1 MNQQNNCDVLII
13 GSGAAGLTLALH
25 LAKNADVV
33 ILSKG
38 PLNEGSTYYAQGG
51 IAAVFDEND
60 SVQAHVSDTI
70 IAGAGLCDENAV
82 QYTAENAKA
91 CLQWLI
97 EQGVDFDKED
107 CDKKDFDNKNNTQGE
122 QKYHLTREG
131 GHSHRRILHA
141 ADATGKAIQTT
152 LSNRVKQHSRIRVF
166 ERCNAI
172 DLICEKSPDE
182 LNSKSDDTSN
192 SKKQCIGAYIWNRNS
207 ERVESIY
214 AQKTILATGGA
225 SKVYQ
230 YTSNPDVASGD
241 GIAMAWRAGCRVAN
255 MEFNQFHPTCLFHP
269 DAGTFLLTEALRGE
283 GAKLRRPDGSR
294 FMPAFDKR
302 AELAPRDIVA
312 RAIDY
317 EMKRLGVDC
326 MYLDISHQ
334 SSDFIQQHFPTI
346 YQRTKDLG
354 IDITKQPIPIVPAA
368 HYTCGGVM
376 IDQHGRTDVHQL
388 YAIGEMSY
396 TGLHGANR
404 LASNS
409 LLECLVYARAAAL
422 EISESL
428 VQHNCFKKLPHWDE
442 SRVTDSDEE
451 VVIQH
456 NWHELRLF
464 MWDYVG
470 IVRTTKRLERALH
483 RVELLQQEIQ
493 DYYRNFKVSNNLLE
507 LRNLVQVAELIIRC
521 ALERKESRG
530 LHYTLDFPETL
541 AEAKPTILRANN
553 SANKSLIPKT
563 DDVGE

>member
-60 SVQAHVSDTI
+60 SIQSHVRDTI
-70 IAGAGLCDENAV
+70 IAGAGLCNESAV
-82 QYTAENAKA
+82 QYTAENAKV
-91 CLQWLI
+91 CLKWLI
-97 EQGVDFDKED
+97 EQGVDFDKE
-107 CDKKDFDNKNNTQGE
+107 NNGQGE
-122 QKYHLTREG
+122 EKYHLTREG

-152 LSNRVKQHSRIRVF
+152 LAQRVKQHSRIRVF
-166 ERCNAI
+166 ERYNAI
-172 DLICEKSPDE
+172 DLICEENTQSED
-182 LNSKSDDTSN
+182 
-192 SKKQCIGAYIWNRNS
+192 KKQCIGAYIWNRNN
-207 ERVESIY
+207 EKVESIH

-230 YTSNPDVASGD
+230 YTSNPDVSSGD

-302 AELAPRDIVA
+302 AELAPRDVVA
-312 RAIDY
+312 RAIDF

-326 MYLDISHQ
+326 MYLDISHKPR
-334 SSDFIQQHFPTI
+334 DFIKQHFPTI

-354 IDITKQPIPIVPAA
+354 IDITKQPMPIVPAA

-376 IDQHGRTDVHQL
+376 IDQHGRTDIHQL

-428 VQHNCFKKLPHWDE
+428 EQNTCFKKLPRWDD

-483 RVELLQQEIQ
+483 RVELLQKEIQ
-493 DYYRNFKVSNNLLE
+493 DYYQNFKVSNNLLE
-507 LRNLVQVAELIIRC
+507 LRNLVQVAELMIRC

-541 AEAKPTILRANN
+541 AEAKPTILIAKNN
-553 SANKSLIPKT
+553 VNKNLYP
-563 DDVGE
+563 

>member
-1 MNQQNNCDVLII
+1 MTQQNNCDVLII

-38 PLNEGSTYYAQGG
+38 PLNEGSTFYAQGG

-60 SVQAHVSDTI
+60 SVAAHVEDTI
-70 IAGAGLCDENAV
+70 IAGAGLCDEEIV
-82 QYTAENAKA
+82 QFTTENAKS
-91 CLQWLI
+91 CLEWLI
-97 EQGVDFDKED
+97 GQGVVFDKENKEN
-107 CDKKDFDNKNNTQGE
+107 DKGE
-122 QKYHLTREG
+122 TRYHLTREG

-141 ADATGKAIQTT
+141 ADATGQAIQTT
-152 LSNRVKQHSRIRVF
+152 LADQVKQHSRIRIF
-166 ERCNAI
+166 ERYNAI
-172 DLICEKSPDE
+172 DLICQPSTTGEQP
-182 LNSKSDDTSN
+182 
-192 SKKQCIGAYIWNRNS
+192 KQCMGAYIWNRNT
-207 ERVESIY
+207 EKVESIY

-269 DAGTFLLTEALRGE
+269 SAGTFLLTEALRGE

-294 FMPAFDKR
+294 FMPAFDER

-317 EMKRLGVDC
+317 EMKRLGADC
-326 MYLDISHQ
+326 MYLDISHKP
-334 SSDFIQQHFPTI
+334 SSFIKQHFPTI
-346 YQRTKDLG
+346 YEKTMSLG

-376 IDQHGRTDVHQL
+376 VNKQGKTDVSQL

-409 LLECLVYARAAAL
+409 LLECLVFARAAAI
-422 EISESL
+422 EISETI
-428 VQHNCFKKLPHWDE
+428 VQDNRHLTLPHWDE

-483 RVELLQQEIQ
+483 RVELLQREIE
-493 DYYRNFKVSNNLLE
+493 DYYQNFKVSNNLLE
-507 LRNLVQVAELIIRC
+507 LRNLVQVAELIIKC
-521 ALERKESRG
+521 AMERKESRG
-530 LHYTLDFPETL
+530 LHYTLDYPELLPTV
-541 AEAKPTILRANN
+541 KPTIL
-553 SANKSLIPKT
+553 SP
-563 DDVGE
+563 V